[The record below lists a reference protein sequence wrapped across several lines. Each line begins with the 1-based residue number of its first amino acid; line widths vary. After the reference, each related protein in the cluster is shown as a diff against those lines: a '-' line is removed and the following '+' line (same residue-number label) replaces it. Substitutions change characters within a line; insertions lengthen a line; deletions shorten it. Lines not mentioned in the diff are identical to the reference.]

1 MTRLAQLLR
10 FPLLVAAV
18 VTALALHAAGPAP
31 VQPAQFLPQISAQ
44 LAAHFGVTGE
54 LQLDLLRAW
63 TPPAAPAGDWSMT
76 VVAPPSVLASQ
87 MIVRIRLVQAE
98 RTLGEWNLPLRAQL
112 WGDAFVARQ
121 PVARGEPLDLALF
134 DLRRVDFLRDKDVV
148 PAGTDLSALSV
159 ARGVA
164 AGTTLAWRD
173 VARRQLVQRGDRID
187 VIASGGAL
195 VITMKA
201 LAMQGGALGETIVVR
216 NPESRRDFSAV
227 VTAENQAR
235 VTF

>member
-1 MTRLAQLLR
+1 MTRFAQSLR
-10 FPLLVAAV
+10 
-18 VTALALHAAGPAP
+18 LALLATILAAAGQLRAADT
-31 VQPAQFLPQISAQ
+31 VQSAQFLPQLATD
-44 LAAHFGVTGE
+44 LAAHFGANGE
-54 LQLDLLRAW
+54 LQLDLLRSWA
-63 TPPAAPAGDWSMT
+63 PPVSPKGDWSLT
-76 VVAPPSVLASQ
+76 IVAPPQALASQ
-87 MIVRIRLVQAE
+87 MIVRVRVIQAG
-98 RTLGEWNLPLRAQL
+98 RALGEWNLPLRAQL
-112 WGDAFVARQ
+112 WADAFVTRQ

-134 DLRRVDFLRDKDVV
+134 DLRRVDFLREKDTV
-148 PAGTDLSALSV
+148 PAATDLSQLSV
-159 ARGVA
+159 SRSIA
-164 AGTTLAWRD
+164 AGATLSWRD

-187 VIASGGAL
+187 VVASSGAL